1 MQFNYASKTRIGEL
15 RKDYRFEGVNSIINR
30 EFSNKKVHSDQTEK
44 SVMVKPDAGSRPK
57 VKRYT
62 SSCRSLAMKLCNW
75 GFSDSAKNRKEYLSR
90 LEANDEFERAA
101 AISLFNLDM
110 KTAVETLSRG
120 AMIRDAREESKS
132 NLHLVA
138 MALSGYTNDK
148 RAFWT
153 KMCNDYRSML
163 LHPYLRAAFAFIT
176 SYDGGKFDD
185 VIWTEPDLQLRD
197 RIAFACMFLDD
208 ETLQNYVAPLTYEVI
223 STGNLEGIILTGF
236 TTDGLKLLQKFVDKT
251 GDIQTAS
258 LAVIHG
264 IPSAISN
271 NERVLSW
278 IESYREFLDR
288 LELWHYRCKL
298 DILRKRNR
306 HTTPPPQTAFL
317 SCNNCS
323 KPINLTA
330 SDFTSP
336 NAKYVPRIP
345 IALQKQ
351 IKNASFDR
359 CRNCG
364 KALPKCAICLRNMC
378 LDIDRLPND
387 TKSANIL
394 MFFGSHT
401 DIDVDGGKVMYPKKR
416 FNSWFSWCQSCRHGG
431 HATHMESWFANHN
444 ECPVQDCNC
453 SCSARDSSFFAIKMC
468 DQV

>member
-1 MQFNYASKTRIGEL
+1 
-15 RKDYRFEGVNSIINR
+15 
-30 EFSNKKVHSDQTEK
+30 
-44 SVMVKPDAGSRPK
+44 
-57 VKRYT
+57 
-62 SSCRSLAMKLCNW
+62 
-75 GFSDSAKNRKEYLSR
+75 
-90 LEANDEFERAA
+90 EFERAA

-176 SYDGGKFDD
+176 SYDDGKFDD

-223 STGNLEGIILTGF
+223 STGNLEGIILTGRF

-330 SDFTSP
+330 SGNF
-336 NAKYVPRIP
+336 
-345 IALQKQ
+345 KQ
-351 IKNASFDR
+351 LAILIFDR

-387 TKSANIL
+387 TKSANI
-394 MFFGSHT
+394 H
-401 DIDVDGGKVMYPKKR
+401 VDGGKVMYPKKR